1 MTTRGGHPA
10 RTSARDALEIHDPRP
25 ERVGIAALT
34 VSVSAEGHR
43 NPSLDGGGLLRVV
56 GGRLVGS
63 PPSTSRASR
72 PDTRGT
78 GIGHDRSRVCP
89 LPEERPNALQAV
101 AALGL
106 RLSCRA
112 ATEPD
117 AFAGLDHVM
126 PWKAD
131 IVGIVMDG
139 AASTGSAR
147 QSLSRRATPPAGLAT
162 RWRAGASSSTD
173 PFGNRSGSRQ
183 AERHPTAG
191 ALTTTR

>member
-1 MTTRGGHPA
+1 MTIRGGQPA
-10 RTSARDALEIHDPRP
+10 RTSARDAPETHAPRP

-63 PPSTSRASR
+63 RPSASSASR

-78 GIGHDRSRVCP
+78 GIGHDRSWVCP
-89 LPEERPNALQAV
+89 LPEERPNAFQSV

-117 AFAGLDHVM
+117 AFAGLDQVM

-131 IVGIVMDG
+131 IVGIGMDG
-139 AASTGSAR
+139 AEPTGSAR
-147 QSLSRRATPPAGLAT
+147 QSLSRRATPRAGLAT
-162 RWRAGASSSTD
+162 RRRAGASSSTD
-173 PFGNRSGSRQ
+173 SLGNRSGRRQ

-191 ALTTTR
+191 TLTTTR

>member
-1 MTTRGGHPA
+1 MTTRGGQPA
-10 RTSARDALEIHDPRP
+10 RISARDALETHAPRP
-25 ERVGIAALT
+25 ERVGITALT

-43 NPSLDGGGLLRVV
+43 PPSPACGGLFRVA
-56 GGRLVGS
+56 GGRLFGS
-63 PPSTSRASR
+63 PPSASRASW
-72 PDTRGT
+72 PDTGGT

-89 LPEERPNALQAV
+89 LPEERPNALQSV

-106 RLSCRA
+106 RLSCRT

-117 AFAGLDHVM
+117 AFAGPDQVM

-131 IVGIVMDG
+131 FVGIGMDG

-147 QSLSRRATPPAGLAT
+147 QSLSRRATPRAGLAT
-162 RWRAGASSSTD
+162 RRRAAASSSTD
-173 PFGNRSGSRQ
+173 PFGNRSGNRQ
-183 AERHPTAG
+183 VERHPTAG